1 MSERTKQIII
11 SVGVLLLI
19 CAGIYYVIPEGWVGK
34 QVYEIA
40 KPHVATSDT
49 AKWYCRWYEAKTA
62 YIATKNTIKELM
74 KEGKE
79 ALAKYNAQQ
88 KVTDAEFIKKM
99 RTEKMGSR
107 NYETWVYL
115 NNEEPTTRVGVSAAA
130 RSRGDVVRING
141 NEIELKYKPVY
152 IDIPGDA
159 QWINV
164 EMVKDTDNDGI
175 ALMLFPQFTAMKLD
189 RKAIEL
195 GKAMMVQ
202 MDKQRERKSKE
213 GIAIILDPGQLL
225 AEVPAEPGIGC
236 ASAKSW
242 ENMVKE
248 YSAQKIEM
256 GNQIDMEIARNRPQ
270 IKQFVHETGRAV
282 LEGHKAAG
290 TAIPERAKDAAE
302 RMQEVQR
309 QLPHEFKNR

>member
-40 KPHVATSDT
+40 KPHAATSDT

-62 YIATKNTIKELM
+62 YVATKNTIKELM

-99 RTEKMGSR
+99 RDEKMGSR
-107 NYETWVYL
+107 SYETWVYL

-159 QWINV
+159 QWIVVENV
-164 EMVKDTDNDGI
+164 RDTDGDGI
-175 ALMLFPQFTAMKLD
+175 ALRLWPQFTAMKPKNGLSSAF
-189 RKAIEL
+189 AISFGGDYDKEWKYKRE
-195 GKAMMVQ
+195 GMVVL
-202 MDKQRERKSKE
+202 
-213 GIAIILDPGQLL
+213 LDPGQAH
-225 AEVPAEPGIGC
+225 AEVPSERGIGGQ
-236 ASAKSW
+236 SAKSW
-242 ENMVKE
+242 EAFSKVM
-248 YSAQKIEM
+248 QKDMIES
-256 GNQIDMEIARNRPQ
+256 GNAIDMDLAKSRPQ
-270 IKQFVHETGRAV
+270 IKERIHQTGDAIK
-282 LEGHKAAG
+282 GATHAAG
-290 TAIPERAKDAAE
+290 KAIPERAKDAAQ

-309 QLPHEFKNR
+309 QLPQEFKNR